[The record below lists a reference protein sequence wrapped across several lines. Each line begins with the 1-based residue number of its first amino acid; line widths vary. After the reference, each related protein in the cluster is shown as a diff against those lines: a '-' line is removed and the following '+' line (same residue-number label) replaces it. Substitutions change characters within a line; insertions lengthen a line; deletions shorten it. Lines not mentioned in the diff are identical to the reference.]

1 MYQESDKVAKNQ
13 TSECVKQI
21 LFKAFI
27 DSFLRQGWF
36 QNKQQGRLTI
46 YLWNRKRSIKHGHAV
61 IKQLKTINLI
71 GQVLKLMANV
81 LELLKRLSLAFSWRR
96 VAARAAASVALSTI
110 FAWQICTWIGLLFF
124 TEGGGSGQTCLSP
137 SRRKLPFT
145 FRFWFWLLAFV
156 LLFGYAAFGLANSGL
171 GVSGPVQ
178 PAWLDQSCDLLES
191 RPVPVPRKL
200 AHLVPV
206 SLAADC
212 LCIFFFF
219 LMCWASAG
227 CWPGQKK
234 KPDSLPVELSKP
246 LQLCYFIT

>member
-145 FRFWFWLLAFV
+145 FRFWFWFLAMRLLAWPIR
-156 LLFGYAAFGLANSGL
+156 
-171 GVSGPVQ
+171 VSGSLGPSNLRDWIR
-178 PAWLDQSCDLLES
+178 AAISWRADQYQFQGSWHTWYLF
-191 RPVPVPRKL
+191 P
-200 AHLVPV
+200 
-206 SLAADC
+206 
-212 LCIFFFF
+212 
-219 LMCWASAG
+219 
-227 CWPGQKK
+227 
-234 KPDSLPVELSKP
+234 
-246 LQLCYFIT
+246 